1 MKNVL
6 YSLGVVIGQAF
17 IFRSNDHYRGVAQL
31 GRALGSGPRGRWFK
45 SSHSDQPVVPAPK
58 YRVSASEIRTSSHD
72 DGVRIYFY
80 SPQPAASCR
89 SRFFYEHSYRI
100 GSENCSRSL
109 FLFVTAYS
117 VSTSQ
122 SLQAPRLFR
131 RRSCTDLLICAFQPV
146 YS

>member
-1 MKNVL
+1 MDTVRVRAHESSDFRLKSTENQPKVL
-6 YSLGVVIGQAF
+6 ILQDFY
-17 IFRSNDHYRGVAQL
+17 
-31 GRALGSGPRGRWFK
+31 GSGPRGRWFK

-58 YRVSASEIRTSSHD
+58 YRVSASKIRTSSHD
-72 DGVRIYFY
+72 DGVRIYFD

-100 GSENCSRSL
+100 GSENCSRRL

-131 RRSCTDLLICAFQPV
+131 RRSCTDLLICEFQPV

>member
-1 MKNVL
+1 MKDVL

-89 SRFFYEHSYRI
+89 SR
-100 GSENCSRSL
+100 SL
-109 FLFVTAYS
+109 REGGIDSCHLT
-117 VSTSQ
+117 
-122 SLQAPRLFR
+122 R
-131 RRSCTDLLICAFQPV
+131 RRSLDIKGFARPIRVFVTDLRTLFFCSDPL
-146 YS
+146 

>member
-1 MKNVL
+1 MDTVRVRAHESSDFRLKSTENQPKVL
-6 YSLGVVIGQAF
+6 ILQDFY
-17 IFRSNDHYRGVAQL
+17 
-31 GRALGSGPRGRWFK
+31 GSGPRGRWFK